1 MAERPTLPPTPPTAP
16 VKINPIFQLA
26 YGNIGAGPSSNVYRI
41 ERGYPFQRRGVP
53 VTIASQFNALG
64 GKTGSAVGL
73 HSPVNENAITSG
85 QLDPSKP
92 GFLQNGSNVPTFITV
107 AFTFNATSTTALTI
121 SWPATP
127 IRRANRQPAL
137 NLSFDTA
144 IPTGS
149 ISITGLTAATQY
161 FWYPFWSEAGKVL
174 GWAGAG
180 NATSAGSPAIS
191 QTAQS
196 DLVLQSAQFQ
206 GFVPLNTLT
215 FTMPAAGTSTVT
227 GGYASG
233 AAGLNITGGGRQYRI
248 F

>member
-1 MAERPTLPPTPPTAP
+1 MAERLNLPPTPPVPIITNP
-16 VKINPIFQLA
+16 VWQLA
-26 YGNIGAGPSSNVYRI
+26 YGNIGPGPSPSLYRV
-41 ERGYPFQRRGVP
+41 ERGFPFHRAG
-53 VTIASQFNALG
+53 SQVVVAGQFKSLG
-64 GKTGSAVGL
+64 SNTGSAVGL
-73 HSPVNENAITSG
+73 HSPVNQNAITNG
-85 QLDPSKP
+85 QLDPSKS

-121 SWPATP
+121 SWPATA

-144 IPTGS
+144 IPAGS
-149 ISITGLTAATQY
+149 ISITGLTANTQY
-161 FWYPFWSEAGKVL
+161 FWYPFWSEAAKVL
-174 GWAGAG
+174 GWAGSG

-196 DLVLQSAQFQ
+196 DAVLQAAQYQ

-215 FTMPAAGTSTVT
+215 FTMPNAGTSTVT
-227 GGYASG
+227 GGYGSG
-233 AAGLNITGGGRQYRI
+233 GPGLNVTGGGRQYRI